1 VTEAV
6 RLEELDYTLPPELIA
21 QEPIEPRDHARL
33 LVLDRATGQM
43 EHRRFY
49 ELSDYLQPGD
59 VLVINDTKVI
69 RARLK
74 GLRPDT
80 GGKVEV
86 LLLRPDEED
95 PHLWRVLIKPSK
107 RAKVG
112 LRLRFGEPPDQ
123 VEAEVQERL
132 ADGSYRLRFDRPRGE
147 LLMLLDK
154 IGEVPLPPY
163 IKTKLTDDR
172 PYQTVYARE
181 PGSVAAPTA
190 GLHFTERL
198 LNELRAK
205 GVQIAPITLHVGW
218 ATFKPITSEIV
229 EQHQIGEEFYRVPK
243 ESAEIINAA
252 WERGKKVVAVGTTSV
267 RTLETVAVNY
277 HRIEPREGWTE
288 LFITVQHTFKAV
300 DALITNFHLP
310 KSSNLLLVAAFCG
323 GMEKLRPTYEEAVRL
338 RYRFYSFGDAMLIL

>member
-1 VTEAV
+1 M
-6 RLEELDYTLPPELIA
+6 RLEELDYTLPQELIA

-33 LVLDRATGQM
+33 MVLHRDTGEI

-49 ELSDYLQPGD
+49 ELGDYLEPGD

-74 GLRPDT
+74 GIRPDT

-86 LLLRPDEED
+86 LLLRPEED
-95 PHLWRVLIKPSK
+95 DPHAWRVLIKPGK
-107 RAKVG
+107 RAKQG
-112 LRLRFGEPPDQ
+112 LKFVFGEPTEQ
-123 VEAEVQERL
+123 VSAEVAGRL
-132 ADGSYRLRFDRPRGE
+132 PDGSFRLVFDRPRGE
-147 LLMLLDK
+147 LLALLDK

-163 IKTKLTDDR
+163 IKTKLTDDS

-198 LNELRAK
+198 LNELQEK
-205 GVQIAPITLHVGW
+205 GVKVARVTLHVGW
-218 ATFKPITSEIV
+218 STFKPITSEIV
-229 EQHQIGEEFYRVPK
+229 EQHQIGDEFYRVPP
-243 ESAEIINAA
+243 ESAEIINSA
-252 WERGKKVVAVGTTSV
+252 WERGNKVVAVGTTSV
-267 RTLETVAVNY
+267 RTLETVAVDY
-277 HRIEPREGWTE
+277 HKIEPREGWTE
-288 LFITVQHTFKAV
+288 LFITVGHQFKAV
-300 DALITNFHLP
+300 DSLITNFHLP

-323 GMEKLRPTYEEAVRL
+323 GMDKLRPAYEEAIKL

>member
-1 VTEAV
+1 M
-6 RLEELDYTLPPELIA
+6 RLEELDYHLPPELIA

-33 LVLDRATGQM
+33 LVLHRATGAI

-49 ELSDYLQPGD
+49 ELGAYLRSGD

-69 RARLK
+69 RARLR
-74 GLRPDT
+74 GVRPDT

-86 LLLRPDEED
+86 LLLRPEERN
-95 PHLWRVLIKPSK
+95 PFLWRALLKPGK
-107 RAKVG
+107 RAKAG
-112 LRLRFGEPPDQ
+112 LTFVFGSPPDQ
-123 VEAEVQERL
+123 TSAQVQERL
-132 ADGSYRLRFDRPRGE
+132 TDGSFLLRFDRPRGE
-147 LLMLLDK
+147 LLPLLER

-163 IKTKLTDDR
+163 IKTRLTDDR

-198 LNELRAK
+198 LNELQSN
-205 GVQIAPITLHVGW
+205 GVRIVHITLHVGW

-229 EQHQIGEEFYRVPK
+229 EQHKMGEEFYRVSP
-243 ESAEIINAA
+243 EAAAAINEA
-252 WERGKKVVAVGTTSV
+252 WARGNKVVAVGTTSV
-267 RTLETVAVNY
+267 RTLETVAVDF
-277 HRIEPREGWTE
+277 HRVEPREGWTE
-288 LFITVQHTFKAV
+288 LFITVGHQFRAV

-323 GMEKLRPTYEEAVRL
+323 GMEKVRPAYEEAVRM